1 MSVNFGLS
9 VYWSFENCERSLRHK
24 LTIWVF
30 RKKDIRISYHAQY
43 IAEKYGSCVK
53 VLRRWLGDRCLYG
66 FMNNSKNGQSSR
78 TFAWDSLKV
87 CNAHLLFVENM
98 CSTFYWD
105 DLKVMEWTWDTD
117 INRHVTS
124 FTRASIFNTFQ
135 DTEKHSLDGSYFLLP
150 RKRKN
155 LYDAAWK
162 WKTIDCA
169 FNIVDLPSEGLKL
182 DGCNGRKRYSHF

>member
-53 VLRRWLGDRCLYG
+53 VLRRWLGDQCLYG

-98 CSTFYWD
+98 CSTFIE
-105 DLKVMEWTWDTD
+105 MTWKLWNEHETQ
-117 INRHVTS
+117 TS
-124 FTRASIFNTFQ
+124 IDRPTV
-135 DTEKHSLDGSYFLLP
+135 HSPHKSTVELSP
-150 RKRKN
+150 V
-155 LYDAAWK
+155 
-162 WKTIDCA
+162 C
-169 FNIVDLPSEGLKL
+169 
-182 DGCNGRKRYSHF
+182 H